1 MQDHQYVMDRTS
13 HANVADGRAWGFT
26 AANVLDRSGS
36 YRLAFPSDLDVGD
49 VTMYSDDIATTYP
62 AEVTSTDE
70 EVDGLDVVAVEATVA
85 ATPLTDAYLRN
96 LDQVVALPRSLS
108 FDQLKPSL
116 VAAGIPVDEAL
127 ATLLTVATPEE
138 LATLAAFA
146 AEPIP
151 LQYTT
156 SFTGRSLVEPETGA
170 IVDVRTIVQR
180 VSAVPA
186 GPGSP
191 RCATSSSTTA
201 SNRPSEPP
209 STASTPSPASR
220 CRSSSTA
227 TRRPRQASARWPR
240 GFRPSEIGCT
250 SPNGPSPSSS

>member
-1 MQDHQYVMDRTS
+1 M
-13 HANVADGRAWGFT
+13 
-26 AANVLDRSGS
+26 LDRSGS
-36 YRLAFPSDLDVGD
+36 YRLAFVSDLGVGD

-62 AEVTSTDE
+62 AELTSTDE
-70 EVDGLDVVAVEATVA
+70 EVDGLDVVAVEASVA
-85 ATPLTDAYLRN
+85 ATPLTEAYLRN
-96 LDQVVALPRSLS
+96 LDPVVALPRSLS

-170 IVDVRTIVQR
+170 IVDVQTIVQR
-180 VSAVPA
+180 VSAVP
-186 GPGSP
+186 GGSGVAALRDILVHHREQP
-191 RCATSSSTTA
+191 AVGAALDGLDTLA
-201 SNRPSEPP
+201 SEPVP
-209 STASTPSPASR
+209 VFEYRYAQTPASV
-220 CRSSSTA
+220 SKMASWVSTQRDRMHLAERTVPLVLVIVGA
-227 TRRPRQASARWPR
+227 TAVAGGLALSISRRRR
-240 GFRPSEIGCT
+240 GKVAGS
-250 SPNGPSPSSS
+250 